1 MPAFNRFGNHAFA
14 LVASVLVGRPVRDT
28 TTGMRAYRRDVI
40 ESIEW
45 TENTG
50 LSAEL
55 LLRPIVRGYDVRELQ
70 IDYRER
76 AGETT
81 LDPITGG
88 AAIAR
93 SILKVG
99 IEERL

>member
-1 MPAFNRFGNHAFA
+1 
-14 LVASVLVGRPVRDT
+14 
-28 TTGMRAYRRDVI
+28 MRAYRREVLQAVD
-40 ESIEW
+40 W

-55 LLRPIVRGYDVRELQ
+55 LMRPVCRGYRVCELP

-81 LDPITGG
+81 LDPLAGG
-88 AAIAR
+88 AAIAA
-93 SILKVG
+93 SILRVG
-99 IEERL
+99 YEERLGGGARRRRTDAREDRPS